1 MRKTWFIFVLL
12 MVLALGFSSV
22 TAQDDLS
29 NVDPSG
35 QTVTYWHE
43 WDQAQQEAIDIIIN
57 DFNENNEWGIT
68 VEQLQ
73 LGTSGAVREQV
84 SAAITTGELPNLAG
98 ATFAN
103 DAMGYFLDGV
113 LVPLEQYY
121 NDPTWGFTEE
131 QKADL
136 NQQILDA
143 NRPNIGPF
151 EGELVAWPIG
161 MSFNVLSVNMDML
174 AELGLDGPPTTLE
187 EFREAACG
195 AAELTTEDGGDVQG
209 FPIRTSGTD
218 FYSFVIAQG
227 GQIFNDEE
235 DRYDFT
241 NETFIETAQFFQD
254 LYNDGCAYVPDGP
267 FVNTADFAFGLN
279 PMAVGSTAGVPFIN
293 NDIASSGSGIETW
306 INTTVPWTEGN
317 RMLQPSIRSI
327 GMFVSTPEQQLAS
340 WLFLKHLATTESQ
353 ITWSEI
359 TQYQPLTQSGLEGLS
374 EEFLDSA
381 PQFRSIY
388 EARLDPNITL
398 WNMPLHQRSFP
409 ASQAL
414 DTFIA
419 NITTGSMDVM
429 EAAQIAEEEANIIYQ
444 EDLESLE
451 M

>member
-12 MVLALGFSSV
+12 MVLTLGFSSV

-195 AAELTTEDGGDVQG
+195 AAELTTADGGDVQG

-293 NDIASSGSGIETW
+293 NDIASSGSGIENW

-317 RMLQPSIRSI
+317 RILQPSIRSI